1 MAIHNTRGKEGEAI
15 AAHYLSDRGFEIL
28 ACNWRS
34 GYYELDIIAVR
45 GNILHFIEVKTR
57 HSLAFGF
64 PEEAVT
70 KRKFDRLKKAASRF
84 LTEHPRKER
93 IQFDI
98 VSVLRLAGRPPELLL
113 IEDVYL

>member
-15 AAHYLSDRGFEIL
+15 AAKFLTERGFEIL
-28 ACNWRS
+28 SSNWRS
-34 GYYELDIIAVR
+34 GYYELDIIALRPGV
-45 GNILHFIEVKTR
+45 LHFIEVKTR
-57 HSLAFGF
+57 HNLAFGF
-64 PEEAVT
+64 PEEGVT

-84 LTEHPRKER
+84 LAEYPRKER

-98 VSVLRLAGRPPELLL
+98 VSVLRIGSGPPELLL